1 MLIVE
6 FKMCLPDHMVVS
18 LKSETFLLSPVPLH

>member
-1 MLIVE
+1 MLIEE
-6 FKMCLPDHMVVS
+6 FKKRLPDHMVVY